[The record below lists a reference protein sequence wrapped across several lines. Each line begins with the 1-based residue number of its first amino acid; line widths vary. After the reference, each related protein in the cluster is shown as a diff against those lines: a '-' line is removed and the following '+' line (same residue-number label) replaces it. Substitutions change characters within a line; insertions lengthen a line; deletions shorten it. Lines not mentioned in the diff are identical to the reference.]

1 MVTSGAM
8 TRRMARSTRQKISNA
23 RRITVTRVSM
33 RQLGRQ
39 TATDAEVI
47 DWCAALA
54 VPDVDEET
62 LRAKVRNLWVQQL
75 GWCRRL
81 RADYDARNGRAPRLS
96 VPPE

>member
-39 TATDAEVI
+39 PATDAEVI

-62 LRAKVRNLWVQQL
+62 LRARSGTCGAATRLVPAAT
-75 GWCRRL
+75 RRL
-81 RADYDARNGRAPRLS
+81 
-96 VPPE
+96 